1 MGIDLAHMT
10 ITVMQQCCICG
21 RPLPNRYAV
30 AGKCQDD
37 GCDAVFCALH
47 WNNGNRHCGNHGWKP
62 SGILDKG
69 VESVVSDT
77 KEAPACEIIPG
88 EVTEVE
94 MNDNLQGR
102 PDESVIRAEAQKKLT
117 AEHAK
122 GILRSVAE
130 FAGKFGAA
138 ASALVMKIKNEKSP
152 EGLLNSID
160 AQLEANRN
168 QRAPLMERADKL
180 FAEISAKKK
189 VYQSAPTV
197 KKRLLELELKTLLS
211 EYKGIERQL
220 TAFFDNENTLNTVR
234 GRVLELMAVGM
245 RKIDEKTIDKL
256 TDDIEDAIGE
266 AEDVAGAVR
275 DLDKAGKRH
284 ENESDQDAFESALAG
299 FDDDSISTSTEET
312 ETPFAASSDPFPVDP
327 PVRTATA
334 PSATPEVEEP

>member
-1 MGIDLAHMT
+1 MGNDDAHMT
-10 ITVMQQCCICG
+10 ILAMQQCCICG

-69 VESVVSDT
+69 GASEN
-77 KEAPACEIIPG
+77 KEATVCEIIPG
-88 EVTEVE
+88 EGTEVE
-94 MNDNLQGR
+94 MSDNMQGQ
-102 PDESVIRAEAQKKLT
+102 PNESAIRAEAQKKLT
-117 AEHAK
+117 SEQAK
-122 GILRSVAE
+122 GILRSVAD
-130 FAGKFGAA
+130 FAGKLGAA
-138 ASALVMKIKNEKSP
+138 TSALVLKIKNEKSP

-160 AQLEANRN
+160 TQLEANRN

-189 VYQSAPTV
+189 VYQTAPAV
-197 KKRLLELELKTLLS
+197 KKRILELELKSLLS

-299 FDDDSISTSTEET
+299 FDDDSISTSTEES
-312 ETPFAASSDPFPVDP
+312 TPSVVVSSDPFPIDP
-327 PVRTATA
+327 PVRTTPS
-334 PSATPEVEEP
+334 PSATPEAEEP